1 MAMAISMVHAQ
12 NALKRVYNET
22 IDPMTQID
30 DALVKA
36 KLPTN
41 TLCAKWAA
49 TGARGVCALPILLRR
64 ILWLTRR

>member
-1 MAMAISMVHAQ
+1 MVLTISLVHAQ

-36 KLPTN
+36 K
-41 TLCAKWAA
+41 AA
-49 TGARGVCALPILLRR
+49 NASSR
-64 ILWLTRR
+64 